1 MTLAMV
7 SAAGSGCHG
16 VFKYKFCRWNW
27 SASNRSVCRW
37 CIYGQV
43 QELMSISDNI
53 GKMNSSQMSK
63 ALINQVMQ
71 NIDDIGNGICGRRWL
86 SRVVRGVMLHAL
98 RSHPSPCL
106 DLATL
111 MIITMVL
118 LMLMV
123 VKWKMLKQEVHYA
136 NKIGP
141 SVSSSPASAH
151 GHSLLRALQLAQSF
165 SHIPIFHM
173 YKFYAYQSYPVLKRK
188 YFTCNTFTVASSS
201 YGGRVQS
208 YIPLRLFVKS
218 CDFAK

>member
-1 MTLAMV
+1 
-7 SAAGSGCHG
+7 
-16 VFKYKFCRWNW
+16 
-27 SASNRSVCRW
+27 
-37 CIYGQV
+37 
-43 QELMSISDNI
+43 
-53 GKMNSSQMSK
+53 
-63 ALINQVMQ
+63 MQ

-86 SRVVRGVMLHAL
+86 SRVLRGVMLHAL
-98 RSHPSPCL
+98 RSHPSYMA
-106 DLATL
+106 LATL

-141 SVSSSPASAH
+141 SVSSSQGRAH

-188 YFTCNTFTVASSS
+188 YLTCMQYFYSGIMKIRGRGSILYSFETICEILRFRQIDCSSILS
-201 YGGRVQS
+201 E
-208 YIPLRLFVKS
+208 L
-218 CDFAK
+218 